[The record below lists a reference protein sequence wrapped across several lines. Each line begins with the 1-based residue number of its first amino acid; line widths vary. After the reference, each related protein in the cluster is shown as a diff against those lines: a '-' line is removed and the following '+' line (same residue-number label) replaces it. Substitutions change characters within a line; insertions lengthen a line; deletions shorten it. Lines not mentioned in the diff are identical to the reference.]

1 MPVISSR
8 VDFLLFRDTLI
19 QLETFV
25 DVWSNLSIMGHI
37 ATTTVEGIVYTL
49 DVLTESDMNTSESNA
64 IEELE
69 HLAVMKEKTALDIRR
84 TSSLYH
90 QQPRK

>member
-1 MPVISSR
+1 M
-8 VDFLLFRDTLI
+8 FRDTLI
-19 QLETFV
+19 GLERFV
-25 DVWSNLSIMGHI
+25 DVWGNLSIICHI
-37 ATTTVEGIVYTL
+37 ATTTTVEGIIYTL

-69 HLAVMKEKTALDIRR
+69 HLAVMKEKFALDIRR